1 MTVVARFDDL
11 VPGTATKVDV
21 DGVAVAVVRIGD
33 DVYAIGDMCSHANVS
48 LSDGEVWC
56 DEKQLECPRHSS
68 AFSLETG
75 VPATLPA
82 TQPVPVFSVSVVNG
96 DVVVEARS

>member
-11 VPGTATKVDV
+11 APGTATKVDV
-21 DGVAVAVVRIGD
+21 NGTAVALVRIGD

-68 AFSLETG
+68 AFNLETG

-82 TQPVPVFSVSVVNG
+82 TQPVPVFDVTIVNG
-96 DVVVEARS
+96 DVIVEARA

>member
-1 MTVVARFDDL
+1 
-11 VPGTATKVDV
+11 
-21 DGVAVAVVRIGD
+21 
-33 DVYAIGDMCSHANVS
+33 
-48 LSDGEVWC
+48 VWC

-82 TQPVPVFSVSVVNG
+82 TQPVPVFDVTIVNG
-96 DVVVEARS
+96 DVIVEARA

>member
-11 VPGTATKVDV
+11 APGTATKVDV
-21 DGVAVAVVRIGD
+21 NGTAVALVRIGD
-33 DVYAIGDMCSHANVS
+33 DVYAIGDLCSHANVS

-82 TQPVPVFSVSVVNG
+82 TQPVPVFDVTVVNG
-96 DVVVEARS
+96 DVVVEARA

>member
-11 VPGTATKVDV
+11 APGTATRVEV
-21 DGVAVAVVRIGD
+21 DGIAVALVRIAD
-33 DVYAIGDMCSHANVS
+33 DVYAIGDVCSHANVS

-56 DEKQLECPRHSS
+56 EQKQIECPRHSS

-75 VPATLPA
+75 IPETLPA
-82 TQPVPVFSVSVVNG
+82 TQPVPVFAVTIVDGGVN
-96 DVVVEARS
+96 VEVRS